1 MKNIKQNFDSLEK
14 KFGKLDTALYK
25 SFDKYNE
32 KCKDLAD
39 FLIENVISDY
49 DEDEV
54 YSFYVEYKFS
64 DGLVLNIDLKG
75 MTYNSAT
82 CGINAIFNL
91 FLKEQRKLSL
101 KEIVDKTS
109 S

>member
-1 MKNIKQNFDSLEK
+1 MKQNFNKLK
-14 KFGKLDTALYK
+14 NKFGKLDTALYK
-25 SFDKYNE
+25 SFEKYHE

-49 DEDEV
+49 DEDKV
-54 YSFYVEYKFS
+54 HSFYAEYTFS
-64 DGLVLNIDLKG
+64 DGLSLNIDLEE

-91 FLKEQRKLSL
+91 FIKEQRKLSI
-101 KEIVDKTS
+101 KEIIDKTS